1 VLLDLVEIKEEVAVV
16 NAGAVGRSRDV
27 DVVGLALVSGEG
39 DGRSTDAS
47 ASGATSIAAGT
58 LASAG
63 VAGLVDLDLSLKVG
77 AVVAGVSNHVLARA
91 LELVPSTTT
100 LNASR
105 ARAARDGSELDDAVG
120 LVAKRHVDGAV
131 ALAVDRDS
139 GLVDTDL
146 DDALLLSIAT
156 GKEVVVLAVDRVKL
170 DQRASG
176 AALIVDVLLDAV
188 IRSALLGTGV
198 VELKDSVDGSG
209 VTAGGGNHGLA
220 SALEVEPLG
229 RSVLL
234 EAGAPGLRAT
244 VGGVLVTER
253 KLGLL
258 DLASSLASGVL
269 GGRILR
275 DGEVE
280 EVVSSIGS
288 GSDKDAKDLV
298 VLGGNKDSGAAVLLD
313 VGADT
318 SADVLA
324 AAIDLDVALELV
336 ASRAGGEAEDVV
348 TAGTIAEPGT
358 VTGLGVLAEASEGGG
373 GTSHVSSVASDRD
386 REVSDLSGK
395 EALVVLA
402 VVRDLLNTKGVVDTS
417 NVSVVASH
425 KDLVGVVTLK
435 LGDDGTATAAEV
447 VVVLNAL
454 ALRSSTAALV
464 ELEDGVSTVL
474 ARAVAGVDEVLAGL
488 GSLELVPDTVHVL
501 FEASGLR
508 VRAETS
514 AGNVLVGKGIDLLG
528 SLALKVLACGAL
540 LLDGQM
546 ELARSTARTASKDVV
561 VDIRAGL
568 EEDRTTNVA
577 RAAVSVDTLGSLLA
591 GAVDI
596 KEGLDL
602 VVVIAGGG
610 IDIAA
615 SALEVVPVALS
626 RLGMARDIGG
636 NDVLKSVVSLEGKVH
651 LLGIGAVE
659 VRVRSDLRSSKVD
672 GAAGLAAFRNL
683 STNKDGKGVHGL
695 DKELCLSIVVKR
707 EELCTADD
715 SGALSRAGLKAN
727 NELAGRADIAAGGH
741 LVDMVVTV
749 KTDPLAHGLDFS
761 AVNVKGVGQTVRER
775 NIVGEHT
782 ALSTGPVTREVTV
795 LSKTGTGQKEQKNK
809 TSHVK
814 ETRRRRRKK

>member
-1 VLLDLVEIKEEVAVV
+1 LRRDSFAFSKSGGSLTPLALSRRIELSILGDSLLSRSVRGDGDRVDVVSRLIRARAREVVLSALDDVEDGKGDESSAEETDKDDEGDADTTNASVVLARRAVLLDLVEIKEEVAVV

-176 AALIVDVLLDAV
+176 AALVVDVLLDAV
-188 IRSALLGTGV
+188 VRSALLRTGV
-198 VELKDSVDGSG
+198 IELKDSVDGSG
-209 VTAGGGNHGLA
+209 FTTGGGNHGLA
-220 SALEVEPLG
+220 SALKVEPLSSG
-229 RSVLL
+229 VLL
-234 EAGAPGLRAT
+234 KAGAPGLSTT
-244 VGGVLVTER
+244 VGGILVAER

-269 GGRILR
+269 GGRILA

-280 EVVSSIGS
+280 EVISSISG

-298 VLGGNKDSGAAVLLD
+298 VLGGNKDSGTAVLLD
-313 VGADT
+313 VGSDT
-318 SADVLA
+318 STDVLA
-324 AAIDLDVALELV
+324 AAVDLNVALELV
-336 ASRAGGEAEDVV
+336 AGRAGGEAKDVI

-358 VTGLGVLAEASEGGG
+358 VTGLGVLIEAGEVGG
-373 GTSHVSSVASDRD
+373 GTGHVGSVASDRD
-386 REVSDLSGK
+386 REVSDLLGK

-402 VVRDLLNTKGVVDTS
+402 VGRDLLDTKGVVDTS
-417 NVSVVASH
+417 NVRVVASH
-425 KDLVGVVTLK
+425 KDLIGMVTLK
-435 LGDDGTATAAEV
+435 LSNDGTATAAEV
-447 VVVLNAL
+447 VVVLKAL
-454 ALRSSTAALV
+454 ALRSNTTALV

-474 ARAVAGVDEVLAGL
+474 GRAVAGVDEVLAGL

-501 FEASGLR
+501 LEASGLR

-514 AGNVLVGKGIDLLG
+514 VGSVLVGKGIDLLG
-528 SLALKVLACGAL
+528 SLALKVLA
-540 LLDGQM
+540 
-546 ELARSTARTASKDVV
+546 
-561 VDIRAGL
+561 
-568 EEDRTTNVA
+568 
-577 RAAVSVDTLGSLLA
+577 
-591 GAVDI
+591 
-596 KEGLDL
+596 
-602 VVVIAGGG
+602 
-610 IDIAA
+610 
-615 SALEVVPVALS
+615 
-626 RLGMARDIGG
+626 
-636 NDVLKSVVSLEGKVH
+636 
-651 LLGIGAVE
+651 
-659 VRVRSDLRSSKVD
+659 
-672 GAAGLAAFRNL
+672 
-683 STNKDGKGVHGL
+683 
-695 DKELCLSIVVKR
+695 
-707 EELCTADD
+707 
-715 SGALSRAGLKAN
+715 
-727 NELAGRADIAAGGH
+727 
-741 LVDMVVTV
+741 
-749 KTDPLAHGLDFS
+749 
-761 AVNVKGVGQTVRER
+761 
-775 NIVGEHT
+775 
-782 ALSTGPVTREVTV
+782 
-795 LSKTGTGQKEQKNK
+795 
-809 TSHVK
+809 
-814 ETRRRRRKK
+814 